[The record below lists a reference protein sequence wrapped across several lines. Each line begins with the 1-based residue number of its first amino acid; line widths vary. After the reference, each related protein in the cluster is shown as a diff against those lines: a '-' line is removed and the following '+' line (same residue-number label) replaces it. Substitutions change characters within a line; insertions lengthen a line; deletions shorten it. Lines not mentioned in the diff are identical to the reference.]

1 MGNKTFLITG
11 GCGFIGSCLI
21 RELSKSKDNHIINID
36 KLTYASNTLSIG
48 DLKDKNYTFYKE
60 DITDEVIVD
69 KILKKTNPNYV
80 IHLAAESHVDRSID
94 SPKSFIDTNVIGTYN
109 LLNSSYKY
117 WKEVSEEENNLFHR
131 AINEQISE

>member
-80 IHLAAESHVDRSID
+80 IHLAAITDATSSFDKKDIVEYNNYNSTNSVLQYCINSGIKVIIMSSASVYGTHNSPVD
-94 SPKSFIDTNVIGTYN
+94 
-109 LLNSSYKY
+109 
-117 WKEVSEEENNLFHR
+117 
-131 AINEQISE
+131 